1 MSKITLKEFEV
12 TNSSSAGFPG
22 SSRSRKWTTKD
33 FEKHLQIK
41 FIKKKDMELE
51 FDIIGVDASIS
62 NAFRRILLSEVPS
75 MAIEK
80 VYIYN
85 NTSIIQ
91 DEVLAHRLG
100 LIPLKADPRLF
111 EFKEP
116 GSEDAGTEY
125 DTLESV
131 ARRTPTQ
138 YPRTPKTPTS
148 CMLITRFSPTKSP
161 GFRVVSRSPKC
172 RATRDRCTTI
182 FSSQR

>member
-1 MSKITLKEFEV
+1 MEQKMSKITLKEFEV

-22 SSRSRKWTTKD
+22 SSRGRKWTTKD

-111 EFKEP
+111 EVLFLNYGEQTQ
-116 GSEDAGTEY
+116 GDFFTYLLLVQGAGIGG
-125 DTLESV
+125 
-131 ARRTPTQ
+131 R
-138 YPRTPKTPTS
+138 
-148 CMLITRFSPTKSP
+148 
-161 GFRVVSRSPKC
+161 
-172 RATRDRCTTI
+172 RDRI
-182 FSSQR
+182 RHSRI